1 VPVEDVVELLDR
13 WRRSGGVWSRAR
25 VLSDG
30 AARISRLTPHERR
43 VLTTALAEQGAPEL
57 AARLEAHAAD
67 HLPPPHAQAVADG
80 LLSLEGDR
88 LEELVT
94 VLQDPERRAPLV
106 DDALRELP
114 PPPPP
119 GPTDGPDLPTP
130 TPVPSAPREVPT
142 HAAAAPGPVPDET
155 TSAVDVPPRAT
166 PAVLAAVGPDGPTTV
181 APAPVQ
187 ERPEIAVRP
196 VRQPVATD
204 RTVPDHQKAPLTSHR
219 DLAPTVDRL
228 RSAGSASERFHALDE
243 LGTRRLPAREVVEVL
258 QAVPDGWQRRRTVRH
273 LLDAGNLELALAPTV
288 ITQLGRTADRVVI
301 AGAMLDAP
309 TLGPTVLEELLPP
322 RAARRLTARRG
333 D

>member
-25 VLSDG
+25 VVSDG

-67 HLPPPHAQAVADG
+67 HLPPQHAQAVADG

-94 VLQDPERRAPLV
+94 VLQDPEQRAPLV
-106 DDALRELP
+106 YDTLRELP

-119 GPTDGPDLPTP
+119 EPTDHLPLPTP
-130 TPVPSAPREVPT
+130 APVSSAPGAEPT
-142 HAAAAPGPVPDET
+142 HAAAAPAPVPDET
-155 TSAVDVPPRAT
+155 TSAVDAPPRKA
-166 PAVLAAVGPDGPTTV
+166 PEVLAGVEPDEPTAV

-187 ERPEIAVRP
+187 QGPEVEVRP
-196 VRQPVATD
+196 VRQPVTTD
-204 RTVPDHQKAPLTSHR
+204 RTVSDDQPAPLTPHR
-219 DLAPTVDRL
+219 DLARTVDRL
-228 RSAGSASERFHALDE
+228 RRAGSAPERFQVLDA

-273 LLDAGNLELALAPTV
+273 LLDAGNVDLALAPTV
-288 ITQLGRTADRVVI
+288 IMQLGRTADRVVI